1 MRKHWEKYIK
11 TLDADKEIIE
21 TYYELRKIFQRE
33 GWSEKDLV
41 SPPYYPNDL
50 MRLFQRFNDV
60 RDKLFFEIRS
70 YFGDDVDFSD
80 FADYLKDK
88 LHKID
93 LITPLNDGDYE
104 RRDNWDEDIE

>member
-1 MRKHWEKYIK
+1 MRKHWEKFIQ

-21 TYYELRKIFQRE
+21 TYYKLRKIFQRE
-33 GWSEKDLV
+33 EWSEKDLTK
-41 SPPYYPNDL
+41 PPYYPNDL
-50 MRLFQRFNDV
+50 MRLFQKFNDV

-88 LHKID
+88 LYKID

-104 RRDNWDEDIE
+104 RRDSWDEDIE